1 VNLEPIR
8 NALSNEPLLALS
20 AGGATLACD
29 ARELIFADALG
40 VQRLELREI
49 RKVTHVEGHL
59 VVTSSANSIRGVLN
73 VSSSELKAFFADVQT
88 LRKQRDASAPP
99 LLESRFKAGASEQL
113 PRSSLERPLISPLE
127 QTGSLPLEKLRVA
140 PLEIPGFSVAIG
152 AAPAEVIVPR
162 VASVAIPTPVAA
174 PSPIAAPVEDLLEYT
189 PRPPKPNPRASRLS
203 EREALPP
210 PKPNPRAAA
219 IQPPAAPAL
228 EPTPATPTA
237 RPVVPLEN
245 TGSSP
250 LEKTVSSPPEK
261 PRSAAPNNPRAAA
274 LKKSHRVTPAFPSV
288 NLERFKLD
296 LPALGQRLRDRM
308 ELQTPDLRFKLR
320 RAAASAIDAV
330 FNLILMWS
338 ATRIIG
344 GRELETLLR
353 LPVDTRADLNMLESL
368 KDLLPLFIAGAL
380 SGVLVALAVGLLYA
394 VVSEL
399 SPLRGTPGRHLM
411 GLRLRLLS
419 GARVSPAVVAARYLV
434 NAMLLLVPSVLG
446 LLPTLF
452 ALNGPAI
459 ALRSSLQ
466 LFGYANLAGLIVL
479 LIGQLPVYGPHR
491 TQTLADYLTDS
502 ILSNT
507 PKAAL
512 LET

>member
-1 VNLEPIR
+1 MNLEPIR

-88 LRKQRDASAPP
+88 LRKQRDAGAPP

-127 QTGSLPLEKLRVA
+127 QTGSLPLEKPRVA

-162 VASVAIPTPVAA
+162 VASAAVPTPVAA

-210 PKPNPRAAA
+210 SKPNPRAAA

-237 RPVVPLEN
+237 RPVVPLEK

-250 LEKTVSSPPEK
+250 LGK

-274 LKKSHRVTPAFPSV
+274 LKKSHRVAPAFPSV

-296 LPALGQRLRDRM
+296 LPALGQRLRDRL

-399 SPLRGTPGRHLM
+399 SPLRSTPGRHLM
-411 GLRLRLLS
+411 GLRLRLL
-419 GARVSPAVVAARYLV
+419 GNARVSPAVVAARYLV

-466 LFGYANLAGLIVL
+466 LFGYANLVGLIVL

-502 ILSNT
+502 IASNT

>member
-1 VNLEPIR
+1 MNLEPIR
-8 NALSNEPLLALS
+8 HALSNEPLLALS
-20 AGGATLACD
+20 AGDATLACD

-40 VQRLELREI
+40 VQRLELIEI

-88 LRKQRDASAPP
+88 LRKQRDAGATPP
-99 LLESRFKAGASEQL
+99 LESRFKAVASEQL
-113 PRSSLERPLISPLE
+113 PRSSLEKP
-127 QTGSLPLEKLRVA
+127 RVA
-140 PLEIPGFSVAIG
+140 ALEIPGFNVAIG
-152 AAPAEVIVPR
+152 AAPAEVIAPR
-162 VASVAIPTPVAA
+162 VASVAIPIPVAA
-174 PSPIAAPVEDLLEYT
+174 PSPIAAPVEDLLEYK
-189 PRPPKPNPRASRLS
+189 PRPPKPNPRASQPI
-203 EREALPP
+203 EREQLPP

-219 IQPPAAPAL
+219 IQPPTAPAL
-228 EPTPATPTA
+228 EPTPATAAALEQPRSQA
-237 RPVVPLEN
+237 RPAVPLEKP
-245 TGSSP
+245 G
-250 LEKTVSSPPEK
+250 SSPPEK
-261 PRSAAPNNPRAAA
+261 LRSAAPNDPRAAA
-274 LKKSHRVTPAFPSV
+274 LKKSRRAAPAFPSL
-288 NLERFKLD
+288 NLERLKPD
-296 LPALGQRLRDRM
+296 LPALGRRLRNRL
-308 ELQTPDLRFKLR
+308 ELQTPDLRFRLR
-320 RAAASAIDAV
+320 RAAASAIDAG
-330 FNLILMWS
+330 LSLALMWG

-394 VVSEL
+394 VISEL
-399 SPLRGTPGRHLM
+399 SPLRGTPGRHFM

-419 GARVSPAVVAARYLV
+419 GIRVSPAVVAARYLV

-466 LFGYANLAGLIVL
+466 LFGYANLTGLIVF
-479 LIGQLPVYGPHR
+479 LIGQLPVYGPQR

-502 ILSNT
+502 IVSDT
-507 PKAAL
+507 PKAAQ